1 MPYLYKTISMEI
13 IPDITYTSQLT
24 LSILF
29 WGMAFIQLFWLLFF
43 YLRIASHKEKT
54 IENKDLPVS
63 IIIAARNEEDNLY
76 EFLPNIL
83 EQDYKTFEVI
93 VVNHQSADNT
103 AFILKAYQGKYPH
116 LKVINIERNHHLAHG
131 KKLPLTIGIKG
142 AKYEHLL
149 FTDADCKPSSDQ
161 WIKQMT
167 NKFTPKKEIV
177 LGYAPHRKSKG
188 FLNKVIRFDTT
199 FIALNYLSFAK
210 AGVPYMGVGRNLAYT
225 KEVFMKNSGFKSHYS
240 IQSGDDDLFI
250 QEVAK
255 KKNYT
260 ISLSPEAFCYS
271 DGEKTWKDWY
281 SQKSRHYTTSGRYS
295 LFKKLL
301 LGIYPL
307 TLLLLYISLVTLI
320 VNNWMSWISIGV
332 ISLLIVSKW
341 LILGMA
347 FKKLEQK
354 SFIWSII
361 FWDLFYA
368 IFTPIV
374 YYTTEQSTATKWK

>member
-1 MPYLYKTISMEI
+1 MEI

-24 LSILF
+24 LSLLS

-76 EFLPNIL
+76 EFLLNIL
-83 EQDYKTFEVI
+83 EQDYKTCEVI
-93 VVNHQSADNT
+93 V
-103 AFILKAYQGKYPH
+103 G
-116 LKVINIERNHHLAHG
+116 NHHLAHG

-167 NKFTPKKEIV
+167 NKFTSKKEIV

>member
-1 MPYLYKTISMEI
+1 MDL
-13 IPDITYTSQLT
+13 IPDFSDFF
-24 LSILF
+24 LSITNFVL
-29 WGMAFIQLFWLLFF
+29 WSAALLQLFWIFFF
-43 YLRIASHKEKT
+43 YARISFHQDRSST
-54 IENKDLPVS
+54 NKAHPPVS
-63 IIIAARNEEDNLY
+63 IIIAARNEEDNLF
-76 EFLPNIL
+76 EKLPFIL
-83 EQDYKTFEVI
+83 EQDYEEFEVI
-93 VVNHQSADNT
+93 VVNHQSMDNT
-103 AFILKAYQGKYPH
+103 SSILKAFENQYPN
-116 LKVINIERNHHLAHG
+116 LRSIELERNQHLPKG

-142 AKYEHLL
+142 AKYNHLL
-149 FTDADCKPSSDQ
+149 FTDADCKPSSKLWLQ
-161 WIKQMT
+161 TMAEH
-167 NKFTPKKEIV
+167 FTEKKEIV
-177 LGYAPHRKSKG
+177 LGYGPYQKTKG
-188 FLNKVIRFDTT
+188 LLNACIRFDTSM
-199 FIALNYLSFAK
+199 IALNYLSFAK